1 MALLNASHDIA
12 TEALEDAIISCT
24 QSNLDLTR
32 ERDEQSNQ
40 LLILNTQVGVGVGGG
55 NDKLSSLLS
64 WLPSTSVFYLSF
76 SISFSFFSFFLS
88 SFLSSSLSLFLSL
101 FLSLLSRTLL
111 FFIFID
117 SPSYTTLPLYLFAL
131 LYIFAHLIWSRRSPP
146 FSLPFLLLLTS
157 LQSPIPLIS

>member
-40 LLILNTQVGVGVGGG
+40 LLILNTQVGVGGG

-76 SISFSFFSFFLS
+76 
-88 SFLSSSLSLFLSL
+88 FLSL
-101 FLSLLSRTLL
+101 FFSYFLSHWLLTL
-111 FFIFID
+111 FFFISID

-131 LYIFAHLIWSRRSPP
+131 LYIFVLLIWSRRSPP
-146 FSLPFLLLLTS
+146 FSLPFLLFLTS
-157 LQSPIPLIS
+157 LQSPISLIS